1 MLMLYA
7 QASNETQSS
16 QPLPRRHRVFI
27 ERDYSQGLTLRFS
40 SVFPQELER
49 KMSKEDFEFVI
60 HAFNDLYARAE
71 RITFATI
78 LENVASMLTCHT
90 MLLCCDTQF
99 QQAMRQVQVFVEEQ
113 NEQMIRAGA
122 LITLHDPAERHFRMV
137 GHLILQ
143 HIGFEIEYD

>member
-1 MLMLYA
+1 MHKPAMKPNVGRYIPIYPTA
-7 QASNETQSS
+7 S

-78 LENVASMLTCHT
+78 LENVASDAASTSVRRGT
-90 MLLCCDTQF
+90 
-99 QQAMRQVQVFVEEQ
+99 
-113 NEQMIRAGA
+113 
-122 LITLHDPAERHFRMV
+122 ERTNDSRWSSNYTARSSRKTFSDV
-137 GHLILQ
+137 
-143 HIGFEIEYD
+143 